1 MLLNKY
7 AKFNAISKDDFAEEL
22 LFKIEKNVKNKRTLE
37 DNAFPFLYSIIANF
51 KNMNEVQALMMS
63 DDHYKNLL
71 VYSNKFNTLADNI
84 DYIYNALNQHL
95 QIKMKDERSLKEA
108 YLLCTEVG

>member
-1 MLLNKY
+1 
-7 AKFNAISKDDFAEEL
+7 
-22 LFKIEKNVKNKRTLE
+22 
-37 DNAFPFLYSIIANF
+37 
-51 KNMNEVQALMMS
+51 MMS